1 MPESMREIR
10 SILGY
15 VPTPAECFRLFG
27 ETERVGMARKE
38 QEVVDRG
45 ERITFSFQEYQL
57 VGHRWGRGPAVVM
70 LHGWGNRAAA
80 MSAFVD
86 PLVEQGFSVWAID
99 APAHGE
105 SSGEFCHAPLFAACT
120 DHMVKTTVL
129 PECGSLQGA
138 LGYSFGGLATG
149 IGQYRGLGA
158 KRIALLAPLAW
169 IPLRFNSWAIA
180 CGLDEAGIEEYWQH
194 VHAYFGEGLIETHS
208 LPQLAP
214 HMTAPLLLVHD
225 RKDNEVSVQEALDV
239 VEAWPGAVL
248 METEGLGHR
257 RLLRDR
263 TVITR
268 VAEFLGQP

>member
-1 MPESMREIR
+1 MREVR

-15 VPTPAECFRLFG
+15 VPTPAECFRMFG

-38 QEVVDRG
+38 QEVIDRG
-45 ERITFSFQEYQL
+45 ERFEFDAQGHHL
-57 VGHRWGRGPAVVM
+57 VGHRWGSGPAVVM

-80 MSAFVD
+80 MTAFVD
-86 PLVEQGFSVWAID
+86 PLVGNGLSVWAID

-105 SSGEFCHAPLFAACT
+105 SSGDFCHAPLFAACT
-120 DHMVKTTVL
+120 HHMVQNLIL
-129 PECGSLQGA
+129 PECGDLHGA

-149 IGQYRGLGA
+149 IGQHRGLGA

-180 CGLDEAGIEEYWQH
+180 CGLDEAGIKEYWGH
-194 VHAYFGEGLIETHS
+194 VHAFFGEGMIETHS

-214 HMTAPLLLVHD
+214 GMTAPLLLIHD
-225 RKDNEVSVQEALDV
+225 RQDKEVTVQEALDV
-239 VEAWPGAVL
+239 VEAWPDAIL

-263 TVITR
+263 HVIAR
-268 VAEFLGQP
+268 VAEFLGQR

>member
-1 MPESMREIR
+1 MRAVR

-38 QEVVDRG
+38 QEVVERG
-45 ERITFSFQEYQL
+45 QRIQFEFQEYQL
-57 VGHRWGRGPAVVM
+57 AGHRWGHGPAVVL
-70 LHGWGNRAAA
+70 LHGWGNRAAT
-80 MSAFVD
+80 MTAFVD
-86 PLVEQGFSVWAID
+86 HLVEQGLSVWAID

-105 SSGEFCHAPLFAACT
+105 SSGDFCHAPLFAACT
-120 DHMVKTTVL
+120 DHMVKNLIL
-129 PECGSLQGA
+129 PECGELRGA

-149 IGQYRGLGA
+149 IGMHRGLGA
-158 KRIALLAPLAW
+158 ARVALLAPLAW

-180 CGLDEAGIEEYWQH
+180 CGLNEQEIKEYWVH
-194 VHAYFGEGLIETHS
+194 VHAFFGEGLIETHS

-214 HMTAPLLLVHD
+214 GMTAPLLLVHD
-225 RKDNEVSVQEALDV
+225 RKDAEVSVQEALDV
-239 VEAWPGAVL
+239 VEAWPDAVL

-263 TVITR
+263 MVISR
-268 VAEFLGQP
+268 VAEFLGQR